1 MICYLLFGASFQKL
15 FDIMNNQ
22 YLNKS
27 MKSLS
32 IICCLLITSWIFP
45 YNLIAQDIDILI
57 QNGHV
62 FDPKNEVDRVMD
74 VAIADGKI
82 YRVSM
87 NISKAK
93 AKKVIDASGMYVCP
107 GFIDIHTHV
116 FVGSTPRKFADGSY
130 SLSPDDFTLRAGI
143 TTVVDAGTSGWR
155 NFPKFKE
162 QVIDHSKTRILAF
175 LNIAG
180 TGMTGDERQ
189 ENIDEMDVNQAV
201 KCIEEYPDVIVG
213 IKIGHYTG
221 DQWTPF
227 DRASKAARQTDRP
240 MFVECHLPQYT
251 LKDQLDRMNPGDI
264 ITHSYEKVSE
274 RSSVIDEAG
283 RVKQFVFQAREKGVL
298 FDVGHGGGGFWFSE
312 AIPALEQGLLP
323 NSFGS
328 DLHRFSMNSGMK
340 DMLNIMSKYMA
351 MGMEEKDIL
360 LRATWNPAKSIKRED
375 LGNLSEGAV
384 ADVAVISIR
393 EGNFGFVDAGKNKI
407 TGNKKFEAELTIRA
421 GKIVWDL
428 NGISA
433 TPFQAK

>member
-1 MICYLLFGASFQKL
+1 
-15 FDIMNNQ
+15 
-22 YLNKS
+22 

-32 IICCLLITSWIFP
+32 IICYLFLFPLILQN
-45 YNLIAQDIDILI
+45 NLKAQDIDILI
-57 QNGHV
+57 KNGHV
-62 FDPKNEVDRVMD
+62 FDAKNEIDGVMD
-74 VAIADGKI
+74 VAIIGDKVF
-82 YRVSM
+82 RVAK
-87 NISKAK
+87 NISEAEV
-93 AKKVIDASGMYVCP
+93 KKVIDASGMYVCP
-107 GFIDIHTHV
+107 GLIDIHTHV
-116 FVGSTPRKFADGSY
+116 FVGSRPKKFVDGSY

-162 QVIDHSKTRILAF
+162 QVIEHSKTRILAF
-175 LNIAG
+175 LNISG
-180 TGMTGDERQ
+180 SGMTGDDQQ
-189 ENIDEMDVNQAV
+189 EDIDEMDVGKAV
-201 KCIEEYPDVIVG
+201 KCIETYPDIIVG

-221 DQWTPF
+221 DLWTPF
-227 DRASKAARQTDRP
+227 ERASEAAKQAERP
-240 MFVECHLPQYT
+240 MFVECHLPQYS
-251 LKDQLDRMNPGDI
+251 LKDQLDRMRPGDI
-264 ITHSYEKVSE
+264 ITHSYEKISE
-274 RSSVIDEAG
+274 RSSVIGEDG
-283 RVKQFVFQAREKGVL
+283 LVQPLVFLAKEKGVL
-298 FDVGHGGGGFWFSE
+298 FDVGHGGAGFWFSE
-312 AIPALEQGLLP
+312 AIPALKQGLLP

-384 ADVAVISIR
+384 ADVALISVR
-393 EGNFGFVDAGKNKI
+393 DGNFGFVDAGKNRI

-433 TPFQAK
+433 TPFELK